1 MLKINI
7 LIILLIN
14 GILSN
19 VSISLPYIYI
29 YIHTHIYVCVCMRVC
44 VYIYKYV
51 YVFPVISK
59 TNEPIFNIKTSLQT
73 YESV

>member
-7 LIILLIN
+7 FIILLIN

-29 YIHTHIYVCVCMRVC
+29 YIYYIKLTTSVCVCVC
-44 VYIYKYV
+44 VCIC
-51 YVFPVISK
+51 VFPVISK
-59 TNEPIFNIKTSLQT
+59 TYEPIFNIKTSLQT